1 MATNFANGEEYIL
14 IDSDVIRERWL
25 AYAILLDYIRLF
37 HNHDHLNPTP
47 EEPYFI
53 NIDEASRIRWI
64 KKEEFKKEYDI
75 ITKDCW
81 LYSSREWEDG
91 KFYFFF

>member
-1 MATNFANGEEYIL
+1 MATNFANGEESIL
-14 IDSDVIRERWL
+14 IDSDIIRERWL

-37 HNHDHLNPTP
+37 YNHDHLNTTP

-53 NIDEASRIRWI
+53 NIDEISRVRWI
-64 KKEEFKKEYDI
+64 WRKEFENEYDI

-81 LYSSREWEDG
+81 LHSSREWEDW